1 LLLKA
6 GADINVQDEY
16 DETPFNLAIRRKN
29 GEMVKALLEANPDLA
44 IKDDTGLTPLEVAS
58 KSAKN
63 IEEMIKEYIIESRPV

>member
-29 GEMVKALLEANPDLA
+29 GEMVKALLEANPDLV
-44 IKDDTGLTPLEVAS
+44 IKDDTGLINGLL
-58 KSAKN
+58 
-63 IEEMIKEYIIESRPV
+63 Y